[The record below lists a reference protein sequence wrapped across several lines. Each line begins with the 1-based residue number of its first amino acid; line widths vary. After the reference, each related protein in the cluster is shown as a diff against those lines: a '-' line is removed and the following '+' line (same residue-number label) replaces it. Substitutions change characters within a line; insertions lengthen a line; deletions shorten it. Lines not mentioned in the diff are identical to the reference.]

1 MLELLNGMDI
11 DDVSDIDDFSYNI
24 KEAFKDESNKY
35 YSSSA
40 DEYIKAYE
48 SIKDKI
54 PYSKKSE
61 AKKFFEKKISKMKYN
76 DALEDYNNKDYS
88 SAIDK
93 FKEYINDEYMTSDI
107 KLDCRIKLVKS
118 LENYGIEQY
127 NYENYSNACEYFEEA
142 LNIINSYWQV
152 KKEVDDT
159 DIKKKISSSY
169 FRLSKQNWNYYNI
182 NSMETALNYLRKA
195 YNYDNNFWY
204 RILRDYEL
212 YYYLYKAYHETK
224 SNRTSNLFNAKQL
237 GEQMTVFEG
246 NTPINDKFCITVCY
260 GISLNIDNL
269 QNSISQKENDIRN
282 LNYELNSVLNNI
294 NNIQSKINA
303 KNIAI
308 NSKNTAI
315 EDLNRLADSLISKGS
330 EINNKTEESVN
341 EGKNQVEEVK
351 KHIKDKKDFVEEIK
365 KFESQKKEEI
375 ENMRNNNKTLKE
387 KNEQLFIMLNAL
399 ESKLN

>member
-1 MLELLNGMDI
+1 MLELLNDMDI

-54 PYSKKSE
+54 PYSKKSK
-61 AKKFFEKKISKMKYN
+61 AKKFFENKISKMKYK

-118 LENYGIEQY
+118 LENYGTEQY

-152 KKEVDDT
+152 KKEICDK
-159 DIKKKISSSY
+159 DIKMKISSSY
-169 FRLSKQNWNYYNI
+169 FRLTKQNWNHYNI
-182 NSMETALNYLRKA
+182 NSMETALNYFRKA
-195 YNYDNNFWY
+195 YNYDNSWY
-204 RILRDYEL
+204 RILGDYEL
-212 YYYLYKAYHETK
+212 YYYLYKAYHEDK
-224 SNRTSNLFNAKQL
+224 SNRTSHLSNAKQF
-237 GEQMTVFEG
+237 GEYMTVFKG
-246 NTPINDKFCITVCY
+246 NIPLNDKYCITVCY

-269 QNSISQKENDIRN
+269 HNSISQKENDIRN
-282 LNYELNSVLNNI
+282 LNYELNSIVNNI
-294 NNIQSKINA
+294 NNIQSKINS
-303 KNIAI
+303 KNIVI
-308 NSKNTAI
+308 NNKNTAI
-315 EDLNRLADSLISKGS
+315 TDLNRLADSLISKGS

-351 KHIKDKKDFVEEIK
+351 KNIKDKKDFVEEIK
-365 KFESQKKEEI
+365 KFENQKKEEI
-375 ENMRNNNKTLKE
+375 ENMKNNNKTLKA
-387 KNEQLFIMLNAL
+387 KNEQLFIMLSAL
-399 ESKLN
+399 ESKFN